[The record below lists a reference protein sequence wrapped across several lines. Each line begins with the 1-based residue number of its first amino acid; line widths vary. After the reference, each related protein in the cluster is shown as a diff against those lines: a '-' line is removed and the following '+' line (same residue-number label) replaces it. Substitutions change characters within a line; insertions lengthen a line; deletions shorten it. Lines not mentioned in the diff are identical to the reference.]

1 MPAQS
6 LSPEGTRLPQRGR
19 QRKHIGWLQEVQ
31 VVRVPWD
38 NHLLEPAE
46 DRVEGHCKKKTTR
59 WTALSYTPGRKELSP
74 GRSREFHVCDAV
86 TENISQATADEI
98 RLFVFSST
106 RRSRE
111 D

>member
-6 LSPEGTRLPQRGR
+6 LSPEGTSVSTLGR
-19 QRKHIGWLQEVQ
+19 LQEVQ

-38 NHLLEPAE
+38 YHLLEPPE

-59 WTALSYTPGRKELSP
+59 WTVLSNTPGRKELSP

-86 TENISQATADEI
+86 TVNISQETADEI
-98 RLFVFSST
+98 R
-106 RRSRE
+106 
-111 D
+111 